1 MIARRATL
9 VPMRNCG
16 LPPPR
21 VPSESHTKSGHSTAG
36 AVSHVRALGGAGGS
50 LLCVD
55 PARELVVVWL
65 SVWPDADMRTTSQ
78 YVFVDALVES
88 VVD

>member
-1 MIARRATL
+1 MKPSSTINRLLTPNAAMFAFVFAIGCSSA
-9 VPMRNCG
+9 VP
-16 LPPPR
+16 
-21 VPSESHTKSGHSTAG
+21 KGH
-36 AVSHVRALGGAGGS
+36 GGSGGS

-65 SVWPDADMRTTSQ
+65 SVWPDMSTTSQ
-78 YVFVDALVES
+78 YGFVDALVES